1 MQTSSLELL
10 ARQLADS
17 FRCEDEA
24 LCRQLLRL
32 LASGHS
38 VSQERLAASLQM
50 TTDQVKA
57 ALARLSDTEFDEG
70 GNIVGWGLTLIPTPH
85 RFQVN
90 GLTLYTWCALD
101 ALTYP
106 ALLKQRARVESA
118 CPITGRQVA
127 LSITPTGI
135 EDLAPASAVVSL
147 VIPASTAACDCDR
160 AAFCNQ
166 GHFLS
171 SREAASVW
179 QASHQNALILSVQDA
194 YQLGLMLA
202 QYRYEGI
209 SGV

>member
-1 MQTSSLELL
+1 
-10 ARQLADS
+10 
-17 FRCEDEA
+17 
-24 LCRQLLRL
+24 
-32 LASGHS
+32 
-38 VSQERLAASLQM
+38 
-50 TTDQVKA
+50 
-57 ALARLSDTEFDEG
+57 
-70 GNIVGWGLTLIPTPH
+70 IPTPH

-106 ALLKQRARVESA
+106 ALLKQRAHVESA

-166 GHFLS
+166 GHFFS
-171 SREAASVW
+171 SREAASAW
-179 QASHQNALILSVQDA
+179 QAPHQNALILSVQDA

-202 QYRYEGI
+202 QYRYEGV
-209 SGV
+209 SGT